1 MPKQFINPEGLSN
14 PGTYTHVVTAQ
25 GGKLIFISGQVALD
39 AQGQVV
45 GAGDLKAQTKQV
57 FENLKTALASQGATF
72 ADVVKI
78 TMYIVNYKLEYRQQL
93 VEARAPYLNASHPPA
108 STLVGV
114 QSLARPDFMIEV
126 EAIAA
131 VD

>member
-1 MPKQFINPEGLSN
+1 MPKQFINPDGLSN
-14 PGTYTHVVTAQ
+14 PGTYTHVVTVQ

-45 GAGDLKAQTKQV
+45 GAGDLKAQAKQV
-57 FENLKTALASQGATF
+57 FENLKTALASQSATF
-72 ADVVKI
+72 TDVVKLNI
-78 TMYIVNYKLEYRQQL
+78 YIVNYKPEYRQVVAEVRGQYFA
-93 VEARAPYLNASHPPA
+93 ARPPA

-114 QSLARPDFMIEV
+114 QSLARPEFMIEV

-131 VD
+131 VE